1 MLIFARM
8 SVIIIGT
15 GNWGS
20 TLAGLINP
28 RQPLRMWC
36 ESPEWIERTKKRLK
50 SVAGA
55 DRPGITVELAFST
68 RLNADDVVVIVV
80 PSSQVRP
87 VALRL
92 KEQGPP
98 YPILVTA
105 SKGLERETF
114 RTMSQ
119 VIKGVLPEGTVAVIS
134 GPNIAKEIAEG
145 RPAKAVI
152 GCENVTAL
160 LTAAKALRSDRFW
173 LDMTRDTVDL
183 ELCAAMKGVF
193 AIGAGIISQRRMG
206 ANFMGLMMTFGLR
219 EIAEVGKFL
228 GISSSHVF
236 GITGLGDLVG
246 TCFSPDSRNFR
257 LGEFLAAGVPL
268 PEALDRVGMVVE
280 GAMTASAV
288 SEMAA
293 LRLPVPLFSAIAE
306 IVENP
311 GEESIGKFERT
322 LLEYPGC

>member
-1 MLIFARM
+1 MG
-8 SVIIIGT
+8 VVIIGT

-20 TLAGLINP
+20 TLAGVVNP
-28 RQPLRMWC
+28 KQPVRMWC
-36 ESPEWIERTKKRLK
+36 ESADWIDRTKEYLK
-50 SVAGA
+50 EVVGA
-55 DRPGITVELAFST
+55 DRPGITVEVAFSSK
-68 RLNADDVVVIVV
+68 LSADDVAIIVV
-80 PSSQVRP
+80 PSSQIAA
-87 VALRL
+87 VA
-92 KEQGPP
+92 EQIKQVGKP

-105 SKGLERETF
+105 SKGLERKTF

-119 VIKGVLPEGTVAVIS
+119 VMQEVLPDATVAVLS
-134 GPNIAKEIAEG
+134 GPNIAKEIADG

-160 LTAAKALRSDRFW
+160 LHTAKALRSDRLW

-193 AIGAGIISQRRMG
+193 AIGAGVIMQRKMG

-228 GISSSHVF
+228 GVSSAHIF

-246 TCFSPDSRNFR
+246 TCFSPDSRNYR
-257 LGEFLAAGVPL
+257 LGELLAAGVPL
-268 PEALDRVGMVVE
+268 QEALDRVGMVVE

-288 SEMAA
+288 SEMAV
-293 LRLPVPLFSAIAE
+293 LRLPVPLFTAIAQ
-306 IVENP
+306 IVEQP
-311 GEESIGKFERT
+311 GEESIRKFERT
-322 LLEYPGC
+322 LLEYPGGVAFAP

>member
-1 MLIFARM
+1 
-8 SVIIIGT
+8 
-15 GNWGS
+15 
-20 TLAGLINP
+20 
-28 RQPLRMWC
+28 
-36 ESPEWIERTKKRLK
+36 
-50 SVAGA
+50 
-55 DRPGITVELAFST
+55 
-68 RLNADDVVVIVV
+68 
-80 PSSQVRP
+80 
-87 VALRL
+87 
-92 KEQGPP
+92 
-98 YPILVTA
+98 

-119 VIKGVLPEGTVAVIS
+119 VIKAVLPEATVAVIS

-145 RPAKAVI
+145 RPAKAVV

-160 LTAAKALRSDRFW
+160 IKVAQALRSDRFR

-193 AIGAGIISQRRMG
+193 AIGAGIIAQRKMG

-228 GISSSHVF
+228 GISSSHIF
-236 GITGLGDLVG
+236 GITGLGDLVA

-268 PEALDRVGMVVE
+268 AEALDRVGMVVE

-293 LRLPVPLFSAIAE
+293 LRLRVPLFSAIAA

-311 GEESIGKFERT
+311 GEETIAGFERV

>member
-1 MLIFARM
+1 MG
-8 SVIIIGT
+8 VVIIGT
-15 GNWGS
+15 GNWGA
-20 TLAGLINP
+20 TLSGLVNP
-28 RQPLRMWC
+28 SQPLRMWC
-36 ESPEWIERTKKRLK
+36 ESAEWIGRTKDRIK
-50 SVAGA
+50 SIVGA
-55 DRPGITVELAFST
+55 DRPGITIELAFSS
-68 RLNADDVVVIVV
+68 RLSPDDVVMIVV
-80 PSSQVRP
+80 PSSQIVP
-87 VALRL
+87 VARRI
-92 KEQGPP
+92 KESGPP

-119 VIKGVLPEGTVAVIS
+119 VIKEILPDATVAVIS
-134 GPNIAKEIAEG
+134 GPNIAKEIANG

-152 GCENVTAL
+152 GCDNVTAL
-160 LTAAKALRSDRFW
+160 LKAAKALRSERFW

-193 AIGAGIISQRRMG
+193 AIGAGVVTQRRMG

-219 EIAEVGKFL
+219 EISEVGKFL

-236 GITGLGDLVG
+236 GIAGLGDLVG

-257 LGEFLAAGVPL
+257 LGEFLAGGVPL
-268 PEALDRVGMVVE
+268 QDALDRVGMVAE
-280 GAMTASAV
+280 GAMTAAAV

-293 LRLPVPLFSAIAE
+293 LRLPVPLFSAIAQ
-306 IVENP
+306 IVEYP
-311 GEESIGKFERT
+311 GEESIRKFERT

>member
-1 MLIFARM
+1 MN
-8 SVIIIGT
+8 VIVIGT

-28 RQPLRMWC
+28 QQPLRMWC
-36 ESPEWIERTKKRLK
+36 ESAEWIARTKDRLK

-55 DRPGITVELAFST
+55 NRPGITVELAFSS
-68 RLNADDVVVIVV
+68 RLTDDDIVVVVV
-80 PSSQVRP
+80 PSSQVAA
-87 VALRL
+87 VARRL
-92 KEQGPP
+92 GQTGPP
-98 YPILVTA
+98 YPVIVTA

-119 VIKGVLPEGTVAVIS
+119 VIKAVLPEATVAVIS

-145 RPAKAVI
+145 RPAKAVV
-152 GCENVTAL
+152 GCDNVTAL
-160 LTAAKALRSDRFW
+160 LKVAKALRSERFW

-193 AIGAGIISQRRMG
+193 AIGAGVIAQRRMG

-257 LGEFLAAGVPL
+257 LGELLAAGTPL
-268 PEALDRVGMVVE
+268 QEALDRVGMVAE
-280 GAMTASAV
+280 GAMTAAAV

-293 LRLPVPLFSAIAE
+293 LRLPVPLFSAIAQ
-306 IVENP
+306 IVEKP
-311 GEESIGKFERT
+311 GEESIRRFERT
-322 LLEYPGC
+322 LLEYPSA

>member
-1 MLIFARM
+1 MG
-8 SVIIIGT
+8 VVIIGT

-20 TLAGLINP
+20 TLAGVINP
-28 RQPLRMWC
+28 SQPLRMWC
-36 ESPEWIERTKKRLK
+36 ESPEWISRTKDRLK
-50 SVAGA
+50 SVVGA
-55 DRPGITVELAFST
+55 DRPGITVELAFSSKLT
-68 RLNADDVVVIVV
+68 ADDVVMIVV
-80 PSSQVRP
+80 PSSQI
-87 VALRL
+87 VAVSERI
-92 KEQGPP
+92 KQAGWP

-105 SKGLERETF
+105 SKGLERQTF

-119 VIKGVLPEGTVAVIS
+119 VIKEVLPDATVAVIS

-160 LTAAKALRSDRFW
+160 LKAAKALRGERFW

-193 AIGAGIISQRRMG
+193 AIGAGVIAQRRMG
-206 ANFMGLMMTFGLR
+206 ANFMGLMVTFGLR

-257 LGEFLAAGVPL
+257 LGEFLAAGMPL
-268 PEALDRVGMVVE
+268 QGALDRVGMVVE
-280 GAMTASAV
+280 GAMIASAV
-288 SEMAA
+288 SEMAT
-293 LRLPVPLFSAIAE
+293 LRLPVPLFTAIAQ
-306 IVENP
+306 IVEQP
-311 GEESIGKFERT
+311 GEDSIRKFERT

>member
-1 MLIFARM
+1 MG
-8 SVIIIGT
+8 VVIIGT

-20 TLAGLINP
+20 TLAGLVNP

-36 ESPEWIERTKKRLK
+36 ESPEWIARTKDRLK

-68 RLNADDVVVIVV
+68 PLSADDVVVMVI
-80 PSSQVRP
+80 PSSQVEP
-87 VALRL
+87 VARRL
-92 KEQGPP
+92 EQNGPP

-119 VIKGVLPEGTVAVIS
+119 VIKAVLPDATVAVIS

-145 RPAKAVI
+145 RPAKAVV

-160 LTAAKALRSDRFW
+160 IKVAQALRSERFR

-193 AIGAGIISQRRMG
+193 AIGAGIIAQRKMG
-206 ANFMGLMMTFGLR
+206 SNFMGLMMTFGLR

-228 GISSSHVF
+228 GISSSHIF
-236 GITGLGDLVG
+236 GITGLGDLVA

-257 LGEFLAAGVPL
+257 LGEFLASGVPL
-268 PEALDRVGMVVE
+268 AEALDRVGMVVE

-288 SEMAA
+288 SEMAV
-293 LRLPVPLFSAIAE
+293 LRLPVPLFSAIAA
-306 IVENP
+306 IVEKP
-311 GEESIGKFERT
+311 GEDSIAGFERV

>member
-1 MLIFARM
+1 M
-8 SVIIIGT
+8 SVVVIGT

-28 RQPLRMWC
+28 EQPLRMWC
-36 ESPEWIERTKKRLK
+36 ESPAWIARTKELLG
-50 SVAGA
+50 SVAGT

-68 RLNADDVVVIVV
+68 PLTAEDIVVVVV
-80 PSSQVRP
+80 PSSQIES
-87 VALRL
+87 VARKL
-92 KEQGPP
+92 KQSGPP
-98 YPILVTA
+98 YPIIVTA
-105 SKGLERETF
+105 SKGLQRETF

-119 VIKGVLPEGTVAVIS
+119 VIKAILPEATVAVIS

-145 RPAKAVI
+145 RPAKAVV
-152 GCENVTAL
+152 GCANVTAL
-160 LTAAKALRSDRFW
+160 LRVAKSLQSERFR

-193 AIGAGIISQRRMG
+193 AIGAGVIAQRKMG
-206 ANFMGLMMTFGLR
+206 TNFMGLMVTFGLR

-228 GISSSHVF
+228 GVSSSHVF

-246 TCFSPDSRNFR
+246 TCFSPDSRNYR
-257 LGEFLAAGVPL
+257 LGELLAAGVPL
-268 PEALDRVGMVVE
+268 QESLDRVGMVVE

-293 LRLPVPLFSAIAE
+293 LRLPVPLFTAIAR
-306 IVENP
+306 IVEQP
-311 GEESIGKFERT
+311 GEASIRHFERT

>member
-1 MLIFARM
+1 
-8 SVIIIGT
+8 V
-15 GNWGS
+15 
-20 TLAGLINP
+20 NP

-36 ESPEWIERTKKRLK
+36 ESTDWIARTKDRLK
-50 SVAGA
+50 HVAGA

-68 RLNADDVVVIVV
+68 PLSADDVVVMVV
-80 PSSQVRP
+80 PSSQVEP
-87 VALRL
+87 VARRL
-92 KEQGPP
+92 KQTGPP

-119 VIKGVLPEGTVAVIS
+119 VIKAVLPEATVAVIS

-145 RPAKAVI
+145 RPAKAVV

-160 LTAAKALRSDRFW
+160 IKVAQALRSDRFR

-193 AIGAGIISQRRMG
+193 AIGAGIIAQRKMG

-228 GISSSHVF
+228 GISSSHIF
-236 GITGLGDLVG
+236 GITGLGDLVA

-268 PEALDRVGMVVE
+268 AEALDRVGMVVE

-293 LRLPVPLFSAIAE
+293 LRLRVPLFSAIAA

-311 GEESIGKFERT
+311 GEETIAGFERV